1 MFFSFKNFFKFILV
15 ALVFIAF
22 FLLITHFYDLENNDF
37 LKNTETIPII
47 ESDKEPFIEN
57 EKNKSDPFIDSCTLN
72 NEC

>member
-15 ALVFIAF
+15 TLVFIAF

-47 ESDKEPFIEN
+47 ESDKEPFKIKPEN
-57 EKNKSDPFIDSCTLN
+57 EN
-72 NEC
+72 N